1 MSVLRAQKSD
11 VGKDRYRAM
20 IEALAEGVL
29 LVSRKHRIVLANR
42 SAEEMLSWA
51 APLEGKDISAIF
63 ESASFSEA
71 LDSVFKEKRRRKLK
85 LTSYHGFTGDEAII
99 HGKGR
104 EKHYK
109 TCITSLDDKYA
120 VITITDVTRIER
132 LAIVRQDFVSNV
144 SHELKTPLTAISGFS
159 ETLLDDGLS
168 RDEIKGFAR
177 IIQKNSAHMQRIISD
192 LLLLTSLDRSE
203 IAPSMAVT
211 TDTRILSEVRSYT
224 QYKAETKD
232 IEVVYESQG
241 KNVLCNESLIVQAII
256 NLVVNAISYSPE
268 KGLWRCFGACKVGGD
283 VVALHQKNYRLRSRR
298 EAEESLYKILGLR
311 RAGFSRQ
318 VEKGVAD
325 ECVVAFKSAYAKATM
340 VARTVDDWDE
350 LDYIMSQHPPEV
362 DKLEA
367 FYNCRRV

>member
-1 MSVLRAQKSD
+1 MQKSD

-29 LVSRKHRIVLANR
+29 LVSRKHRIVLANK

-85 LTSYHGFTGDEAII
+85 LTSYHGFTGDDAII
-99 HGKGR
+99 RGKGR

-109 TCITSLDDKYA
+109 SCITSLDEKYA

-177 IIQKNSAHMQRIISD
+177 IIRKNSAHMQRIISD

-203 IAPSMAVT
+203 IAPAMAVT

-224 QYKAETKD
+224 QYKAETKE
-232 IEVVYESQG
+232 IEVEYESQG
-241 KNVLCNESLIVQAII
+241 KSVLCNESLIVQAII

-268 KGLWRCFGACKVGGD
+268 KTRVS
-283 VVALHQKNYRLRSRR
+283 VRSRTKGDQM
-298 EAEESLYKILGLR
+298 EFIVSDHGSGIAEEDLSRIFERFYRVDKARSRESGGTGLGLSIVR
-311 RAGFSRQ
+311 HIAIIHDGTIK
-318 VEKGVAD
+318 VE
-325 ECVVAFKSAYAKATM
+325 S
-340 VARTVDDWDE
+340 
-350 LDYIMSQHPPEV
+350 
-362 DKLEA
+362 KLSEGSV
-367 FYNCRRV
+367 FTLSIPLS